1 MDQRSIVRKVLWTE
15 YNMTPINYGS
25 TWESIELEDGV
36 EKPPKDEFNDKVSNF
51 MKTISVLILR
61 KRRNR
66 FLDETD
72 KYMTIDYPHASD
84 EAKQRWL
91 DYRQAL
97 RDLPSNT
104 EDPTNPVWPV
114 RPDEVVPVEET
125 PTEET
130 PVEETP
136 TE

>member
-1 MDQRSIVRKVLWTE
+1 MDQRNIIRKVLWTE

-25 TWESIELEDGV
+25 TWEFIELEDGV

-51 MKTISVLILR
+51 MKTISALTLR

-84 EAKQRWL
+84 EVRQAWL

-97 RDLPSNT
+97 RDLPANT
-104 EDPTNPVWPV
+104 EDPKDPEWPA
-114 RPDEVVPVEET
+114 VPE
-125 PTEET
+125 
-130 PVEETP
+130 
-136 TE
+136 